1 MAEPTTP
8 AKSKLLMLL
17 KPKSA
22 LPVLLILWLIVQA
35 ILFHN
40 NGIITIGESEKYIGE
55 AQRLTTGGYLSA
67 RSYFLYLTQILLL
80 TFAFKS
86 GLGYWFVMV
95 VQLLFSI
102 IATFAIYRLAVK
114 LFSHKTAIACT
125 VLFLLNYPLQ
135 EFNFYL
141 QTESLF
147 FSFTII
153 YTAYLLQLSKL
164 TLLHFFIIL
173 FSLVL
178 ISITRPTGLL
188 FIPAT
193 FLYLFFGFLK
203 AISTRFKLVIVSAIS
218 IIFLFVLN
226 SALGSGGEL
235 DFMLPY
241 LDERIIC
248 GVPTL
253 HHFVD
258 IKTWGNGNSIY
269 GFLYYITHNLAQF
282 TRLALLRSKAFFGL
296 MRDYFSTGHNI
307 FLASFFYPFY
317 VLTILSIRWWLK
329 NNLYRFLYLSFLI
342 VLTWGTTILTCDDWH
357 NRWFL
362 TISPWL
368 IFLSLPAI
376 KKLFAIFTPYGS
388 KRDIQ

>member
-1 MAEPTTP
+1 
-8 AKSKLLMLL
+8 MLL
-17 KPKSA
+17 KPKSS

-55 AQRLTTGGYLSA
+55 AQRLTTGGSLSS

-86 GLGYWFVMV
+86 GLGYWFVV
-95 VQLLFSI
+95 IVQLLFSI
-102 IATFAIYRLAVK
+102 IATFALYRLAVK
-114 LFSHKTAIACT
+114 LFSQKTAVVCT
-125 VLFLLNYPLQ
+125 ALFLFNYPLQ

-141 QTESLF
+141 QTESVF

-203 AISTRFKLVIVSAIS
+203 AISTRFKLVIVSAITV
-218 IIFLFVLN
+218 IFLFVLN

-269 GFLYYITHNLAQF
+269 GFLYYITHNFAQF
-282 TRLALLRSKAFFGL
+282 IRLALLRSKAFFGL

-317 VLTILSIRWWLK
+317 VLTILSIKWWVK

-362 TISPWL
+362 AISPWL

-376 KKLFAIFTPYGS
+376 NKLFAIFTAYGG

>member
-17 KPKSA
+17 KPKSS

-55 AQRLTTGGYLSA
+55 AQRLTTGGSLSS

-86 GLGYWFVMV
+86 GLGYWFVV
-95 VQLLFSI
+95 IVQLLFSI
-102 IATFAIYRLAVK
+102 IATFALYRLAVK
-114 LFSHKTAIACT
+114 LFSQKTAVVCT
-125 VLFLLNYPLQ
+125 ALFLFNYPLQ

-141 QTESLF
+141 QTESVF

-203 AISTRFKLVIVSAIS
+203 AISTRFKLVIVSAITV
-218 IIFLFVLN
+218 IFLFVLN

-269 GFLYYITHNLAQF
+269 GFLYYITHNFAQF
-282 TRLALLRSKAFFGL
+282 IRLALLRSKAFFGL

-317 VLTILSIRWWLK
+317 VLTILSIKWWVK

-362 TISPWL
+362 AISPWL

-376 KKLFAIFTPYGS
+376 NKLFAIFTAYGG